1 MNVITMDADISVFMR
16 MFQTLGDIVPEDA
29 IDFLRDETARLDEE
43 IVRQLKQRNRGN
55 QLKRIISDVNKVFRP
70 MPRKPFRLASQM
82 NGKGMKWLYAGV
94 TKKSGD
100 GILLGVKPHRYHD
113 QDTVADMNRVFYKSK
128 GNLPKPAYVELGTI
142 QTSRWNQKKG
152 RGRVQHVME
161 LRRNVVPRQSYTGF
175 IALIKSKQGRLE
187 ASLAQTAQYLRAG
200 GAKVDAF
207 IKKHF
212 PSKTNITNL
221 DGLANK
227 SYPRIE
233 FGSFAPGI
241 QGFEEYFHDGIEV
254 RLYKMEQRYRLILSG
269 YAEDVA
275 QSISPRRRAK
285 ALANQE

>member
-1 MNVITMDADISVFMR
+1 MNVITIDVDMANFNR
-16 MFQTLGDIVPEDA
+16 MFQTLGDVVDQDA
-29 IDFLRDETARLDEE
+29 NDFLRDETARLAEE
-43 IVRQLKQRNRGN
+43 IARQLKQRNRGD
-55 QLKRIISDVNKVFRP
+55 QLKRITSDVKKVFRA
-70 MPRKPFRLASQM
+70 MPKKPFRRASQM
-82 NGKGMKWLYAGV
+82 NGHGMKWLYAGV
-94 TKKSGD
+94 SKASGD
-100 GILLGVKPHRYHD
+100 SFLLGVKPHRYHD
-113 QDTVADMNRVFYKSK
+113 QETVADMNRVFYKSK
-128 GNLPKPAYVELGTI
+128 GTLPKPAYIELGTI

-161 LRRNVVPRQSYTGF
+161 LRRNVVPRQSLTGF
-175 IALIKSKQGRLE
+175 IALIKSKHGRLE
-187 ASLAQTAQYLRAG
+187 ASLAQTAQLLRAG

-207 IKKHF
+207 IRKHF

-241 QGFEEYFHDGIEV
+241 EHFEEYFHDAIEV

-275 QSISPRRRAK
+275 QSISPRRRVK